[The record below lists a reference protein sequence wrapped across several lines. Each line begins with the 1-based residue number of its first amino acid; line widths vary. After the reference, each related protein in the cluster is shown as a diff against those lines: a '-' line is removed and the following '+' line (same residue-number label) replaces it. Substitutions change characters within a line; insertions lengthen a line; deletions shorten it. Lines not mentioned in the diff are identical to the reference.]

1 MKNLTQI
8 SEECRKQAFDLNYFG
23 AKKWKSAQKGRVL
36 VGYLPIYFPR
46 EIVEAMNG
54 IAVGI
59 LGVGDQKQVIK
70 GDAFYQ
76 SYICH
81 LPRGVIELA
90 LDNNFNDFDGFIF
103 PSICDCVRN
112 LSGMFRITK
121 TGKFSKYLDFP
132 QNFNPLTGGVFY
144 RQELGSV
151 QQEICR
157 INGVLPSVKIL
168 NEKIEK
174 YNQNRRF
181 IENIYAIRQEF
192 PWRLSAVDWYCIQR
206 AGLMMT
212 VEEHNAILS
221 DVQTLLEENQGE
233 PLDNIRVVVSGS
245 FCEQPP
251 LGLIKSIEMAGCYIV
266 DDDFILGSRWIQGD
280 IDSKSND
287 PMNAIV
293 NAYLTQSTF
302 SSALYDV
309 GNPKGARLVELVK
322 NRKADGVIFCA
333 ASFCDPAL
341 LDRPEMQKSCDEA
354 GIHHI
359 NFQFHENTGQFKVIK
374 EQCGTFSDSIKLWA

>member
-192 PWRLSAVDWYCIQR
+192 PWRLSAVEIYHILR
-206 AGLMMT
+206 AGIT
-212 VEEHNAILS
+212 IPVEEHNEM
-221 DVQTLLEENQGE
+221 LEQVVEHISKERGE
-233 PLDNIRVVVSGS
+233 PLDNIRVVVSGA

-251 LGLIKSIEMAGCYIV
+251 IGLIKSIEMAGCYIV
-266 DDDFILGSRWIQGD
+266 EDDFMLGSRLIQGD
-280 IDSKSND
+280 IKDNSNKPLEALAD
-287 PMNAIV
+287 
-293 NAYLTQSTF
+293 AYINQSTF
-302 SSALYDV
+302 SSCFYDV
-309 GNPKGARLVELVK
+309 GNPKGKRLVKLTKE
-322 NRKADGVIFCA
+322 RKADGIIFCA

-341 LDRPEMQKSCDEA
+341 LDRPQMQQECDA
-354 GIHHI
+354 VGIPHI
-359 NFQFHENTGQFKVIK
+359 NFQYHENTGQFKVIK
-374 EQCGTFSDSIKLWA
+374 EQAGTFSDSIKLWV